1 MNSKNDRSS
10 SVEIHDLEAM
20 EIISNLIT
28 YSTGNTVDV
37 FALSEV
43 RRRFMGKNSVEDLCP
58 IGSVGYCRDLHKD
71 NPEHVEGFR
80 FREIY
85 QRDDSFVNKG
95 IGFGDK
101 VVIDTSVQRK
111 TGLVCIQIG
120 DYPLLAFAR
129 ESADT
134 MLFTFPNP
142 FFNCFTCLKE
152 NLDRTVKFI
161 GVPVLEV

>member
-1 MNSKNDRSS
+1 MNSKNNRNS

-20 EIISNLIT
+20 EILSNLIT
-28 YSTGNTVDV
+28 YSTANTVDV

-43 RRRFMGKNSVEDLCP
+43 SRKFMGKNSVEDLHP
-58 IGSVGYCRDLHKD
+58 VGSIGYCRDLHKD
-71 NPEHVEGFR
+71 NPEYHEGDR

-85 QRDDSFVNKG
+85 QRDDSFANKG

-101 VVIDTSVQRK
+101 VVIDTSIKRK
-111 TGLVCIQIG
+111 TGLICIQIG
-120 DYPLLAFAR
+120 DYPLLAFAS

-134 MLFTFPNP
+134 MLFTFPNS
-142 FFNCFTCLKE
+142 FFTCFTCLKE
-152 NLDRTVKFI
+152 NLDKTVKFI

>member
-1 MNSKNDRSS
+1 MNDEKRSS
-10 SVEIHDLEAM
+10 TAEIHDLEAM

-28 YSTGNTVDV
+28 FSTGNTVDV

-43 RRRFMGKNSVEDLCP
+43 RRKFMGKNSVEDLCP

-71 NPEHVEGFR
+71 NPRHVDGFR

-101 VVIDTSVQRK
+101 VVIDTSVQRN
-111 TGLVCIQIG
+111 TALC
-120 DYPLLAFAR
+120 
-129 ESADT
+129 
-134 MLFTFPNP
+134 
-142 FFNCFTCLKE
+142 
-152 NLDRTVKFI
+152 
-161 GVPVLEV
+161 GVSV

>member
-1 MNSKNDRSS
+1 MNDEKRSS
-10 SVEIHDLEAM
+10 AAEIHDLEAM

-28 YSTGNTVDV
+28 YSTVNTIDV

-43 RRRFMGKNSVEDLCP
+43 RRKFMGKNSVEDLCP
-58 IGSVGYCRDLHKD
+58 IGSIGYCRDLHKD
-71 NPEHVEGFR
+71 NPEHAEEFR

-101 VVIDTSVQRK
+101 VVVDTSVQRK

-120 DYPLLAFAR
+120 DYRSIINKRAEQGWRYVGYIPTKQRGTGHTQELDLIFK
-129 ESADT
+129 
-134 MLFTFPNP
+134 
-142 FFNCFTCLKE
+142 KE
-152 NLDRTVKFI
+152 I
-161 GVPVLEV
+161 

>member
-1 MNSKNDRSS
+1 MNSKNNRNP
-10 SVEIHDLEAM
+10 SVEIHNLEAM
-20 EIISNLIT
+20 EILSNLIT
-28 YSTGNTVDV
+28 YSTADTVDV

-43 RRRFMGKNSVEDLCP
+43 SRKFMGKNSVEDLHP
-58 IGSVGYCRDLHKD
+58 VGSIGYCRDLHKD
-71 NPEHVEGFR
+71 NPEYHEGDR

-101 VVIDTSVQRK
+101 VVIDTSIKRK
-111 TGLVCIQIG
+111 TGLICIQIG
-120 DYPLLAFAR
+120 DYPLLAFAS

-134 MLFTFPNP
+134 MLFTFPNS
-142 FFNCFTCLKE
+142 FFTSFTCLKE

-161 GVPVLEV
+161 GIPVLEI